1 MPEILATEL
10 DRAADLLGRIGV
22 REPRREAAALWG
34 ACTGRSP
41 GEAWLRR
48 DQPAPLDAQERFWGA
63 VRRRA
68 DGEPFA
74 YAVGTGA
81 FRTVSLALDRRAL
94 IPRPETEGLV
104 ELVLREQ
111 GTRDEGRGKG
121 GIAADIGT
129 GSGCIAIA
137 LAVEGSFDRIIATE
151 ISPDAARLAQEN
163 VTRIRPVTPI
173 EIRVGNLLEP
183 LAGSRC
189 RVIVANPPYLTETEW
204 AELDLGVRA
213 YEPKLALASGT
224 DGLAA
229 TRALLQ
235 TAAAVLE
242 PGGLLALE
250 IDERRAALVRTLALS
265 AGWRRLDI
273 HQDLFGR
280 PRYALA
286 RTAEDV

>member
-1 MPEILATEL
+1 MPEPILATEL
-10 DRAADLLGRIGV
+10 DRAADLLARIGV
-22 REPRREAAALWG
+22 REPRREAAALWS

-41 GEAWLRR
+41 GEAWLHR
-48 DQPAPLDAQERFWGA
+48 DQPAPLDARARFWGA

-81 FRTVSLALDRRAL
+81 FRTVSLTLDRRAL

-104 ELVLREQ
+104 ELVLRE
-111 GTRDEGRGKG
+111 GKRERGRGQG

-137 LAVEGSFDRIIATE
+137 LAVEGTFDRVIATD
-151 ISPDAARLAQEN
+151 ISPDAVLLAQAN
-163 VTRIRPVTPI
+163 VTRNQPRTPV

-189 RVIVANPPYLTETEW
+189 RVIVANPPYLTDTEW
-204 AELDLGVRA
+204 AELDLGVRD

-250 IDERRAALVRTLALS
+250 IDERRAASVRELALT

-286 RTAEDV
+286 RTAEDA